1 MWSDDDFLIAT
12 NGIEI
17 ENNRN
22 NKDFAYVNDI
32 LFSGCSLNNTY
43 PKKRSGEYFRDSS
56 YWKKGDKRNL
66 FFISGG
72 DDRLFEAKMI

>member
-17 ENNRN
+17 ENNRS

-32 LFSGCSLNNTY
+32 LYSGCSLNNTY
-43 PKKRSGEYFRDSS
+43 PKKR
-56 YWKKGDKRNL
+56 
-66 FFISGG
+66 
-72 DDRLFEAKMI
+72 

>member
-17 ENNRN
+17 ENNRS

-32 LFSGCSLNNTY
+32 LYSSCS
-43 PKKRSGEYFRDSS
+43 
-56 YWKKGDKRNL
+56 
-66 FFISGG
+66 
-72 DDRLFEAKMI
+72 